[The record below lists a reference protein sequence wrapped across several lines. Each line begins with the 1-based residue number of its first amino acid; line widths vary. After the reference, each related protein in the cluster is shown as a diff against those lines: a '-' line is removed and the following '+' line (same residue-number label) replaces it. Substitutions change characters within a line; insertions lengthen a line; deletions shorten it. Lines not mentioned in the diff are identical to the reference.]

1 MKVESSILIV
11 CIIVGLFS
19 EINGASSSVKPTTKN
34 TPPRT
39 TPRTN
44 TPPRTTPRTNTPPR
58 TTPRTNTPPRTTPR
72 TNTPPRTTPRTTPRP
87 RYSYC
92 YTCQYGFCPLPFR
105 RNGAYVREA
114 ISPTGYCVKISDTA
128 LTNSPARR
136 DIGTGYCVTS
146 GCGWRF
152 VDGAN
157 KYVCCCYGN
166 LCNSAL
172 PTSKLNIF
180 ILFLSVSL
188 ITFIKR
194 YF

>member
-11 CIIVGLFS
+11 CFIVSLFS
-19 EINGASSSVKPTTKN
+19 EINGASSSVKPTTQN

-58 TTPRTNTPPRTTPR
+58 TTPR
-72 TNTPPRTTPRTTPRP
+72 P

-92 YTCQYGFCPLPFR
+92 YTCQYGYCPLPFR
-105 RNGAYVREA
+105 RNGAYVRET
-114 ISPTGYCVKISDTA
+114 ISSSGYCVKISDTA